1 MRRKDT
7 TGKLDATT
15 LAGLLKRYASS
26 KDRCVLLGPGVG
38 LDAAAIKV
46 KAGTL
51 VLASD
56 PLTYASEQ
64 LGYYAVCINANDIYV
79 SGARPRWFLADILL
93 PPGRAKLAEKIFR
106 QIHQAC
112 SELNISLIGGHT
124 EMTPGLPRPMVAGF
138 MIGELLGKKPITAA
152 GAKAGDAIILT
163 KGLAIEGTAI
173 IARER
178 QKDLEGKLPAG
189 LLRRARGF
197 LRRPGLSVGAEAAI
211 AVAHGVHAL
220 HDPTE
225 GGLLNGLWELAQA
238 SKAAL
243 HIDTDAVPVYAE
255 TRSLC
260 ERFGLDPL
268 RLLASGALLIACP
281 QRAIKKLCRELDAA
295 DIMSCV
301 IGSVGKG
308 SVGVHIKGGRVVKR
322 AVTDEILK
330 VFGEG

>member
-1 MRRKDT
+1 VSLSNT

-15 LAGLLKRYASS
+15 LGRLLKRYARS
-26 KDRCVLLGPGVG
+26 KDRSVLLGPEIG

-51 VLASD
+51 VVASD

-79 SGARPRWFLADILL
+79 SGAKPRWFLADILL
-93 PPGRAKLAEKIFR
+93 PPGRAGLAEKIFR

-112 SELNISLIGGHT
+112 RELNISLIGGHT
-124 EMTPGLPRPMVAGF
+124 EMTPDLPRPMVAGF

-152 GAKAGDAIILT
+152 GAKPGDVIILT

-178 QKDLEGKLPAG
+178 QKDLAGKFPAA

-197 LRRPGLSVGAEAAI
+197 LRKPGLSIGTEATI
-211 AVAHGVHAL
+211 AAGHGVHAL

-225 GGLLNGLWELAQA
+225 GGLLNGLWEMAKA
-238 SKAAL
+238 SKVAL
-243 HIDTDAVPVYAE
+243 YIDTEAIPVYPE
-255 TRSLC
+255 TQGLC
-260 ERFGLDPL
+260 NHFGLDPL

-281 QRAIKKLCRELDAA
+281 QRTIKKLCRELEAA
-295 DIMSCV
+295 DIMSGV

-308 SVGVHIKGGRVVKR
+308 SVGVHFKDGR
-322 AVTDEILK
+322 AVRRAVADEILK
-330 VFGEG
+330 VFDED